1 MTSSTDIPA
10 SDQQPFVSAYAI
22 KSNHPQKDSAVFV
35 EELDSSLS
43 DLAKYLKDKGYG
55 DVSVSMTETATLPI
69 DSSTIHVLINV
80 VGPLI
85 AKGIATGFAGKL
97 GADIYDWLKN
107 RFKDTSVTKPD
118 K

>member
-10 SDQQPFVSAYAI
+10 SDQQPFVGAYAI